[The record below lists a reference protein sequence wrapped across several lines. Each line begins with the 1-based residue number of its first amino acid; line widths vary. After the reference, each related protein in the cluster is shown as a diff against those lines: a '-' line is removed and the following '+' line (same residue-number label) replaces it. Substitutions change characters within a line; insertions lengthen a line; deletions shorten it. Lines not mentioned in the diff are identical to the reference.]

1 MQLFMRLKTCDSGT
15 KQRFYLEIHTRLTAL
30 RPLHCGGITFKVANT
45 FLYSG
50 LYYSVALLL
59 PLLPFI
65 IGQKH
70 AFKRNA
76 VFVVKR
82 ESLPYD
88 NCERQY
94 RE

>member
-15 KQRFYLEIHTRLTAL
+15 HKRFYLEIHTRLTAL

-70 AFKRNA
+70 AFK
-76 VFVVKR
+76 
-82 ESLPYD
+82 ETLSL
-88 NCERQY
+88 
-94 RE
+94 